1 MIIRNGSSQ
10 VIFTTNLEGG
20 KPPVT
25 IDQIS
30 WVRKKSNV
38 LIIID
43 VDSAK
48 YELTFV
54 ELSQF
59 YLTIESPSILDSGL
73 YSVTVTHEAWS
84 ACTLDFEL
92 EVLGMCALIL
102 IESKSILHS

>member
-30 WVRKKSNV
+30 WARKKSEE
-38 LIIID
+38 IPID
-43 VDSAK
+43 IHSAK

-73 YSVTVTHEAWS
+73 YSVTVTHEACS

-92 EVLGMCALIL
+92 EVLGMCVCTNFN
-102 IESKSILHS
+102 